1 MDWDKL
7 RIFHSV
13 ADAGSFTH
21 AGETL
26 NLSQS
31 AVSRQ
36 IGALEE
42 NLGVMLFHRHARG
55 LILTEQGETLYRT
68 AHDVSA
74 RLAMTEA
81 MITDAAEKPR
91 GELKVTTTV
100 GFGSTWLTPR
110 IREFTE
116 HYPDVMLHLILDDR
130 ELDLGMREADIAIR
144 MHEPV
149 QGDLVKRKL
158 VRVHRHIYA
167 SPEYLSRNGT
177 PATIE
182 DLADHKLIVY
192 GEEAPTVL
200 ADVNWLL
207 TLGDKRSKK
216 RLNPTLK
223 VNNIY
228 GTLLAVESGVGIA
241 GLPDYIVQGHSR
253 VTRIIPEVEGPA
265 FDTFFV
271 YPEELRHSKR
281 VAIFRDFLV
290 RKVQGE
296 RF

>member
-42 NLGVMLFHRHARG
+42 GLGVMLFHRHARG

-207 TLGDKRSKK
+207 TLGDKGSKK

>member
-42 NLGVMLFHRHARG
+42 GLGVMLFHRHARG

-116 HYPDVMLHLILDDR
+116 HYPDVTLHLILDDR

-207 TLGDKRSKK
+207 TLGDKGGKK
-216 RLNPTLK
+216 RLKPTLK

-253 VTRIIPEVEGPA
+253 VTRVIPEVEGPA

>member
-116 HYPDVMLHLILDDR
+116 HYPDVTLHLILDDR

-207 TLGDKRSKK
+207 TLGDKGSKK

>member
-116 HYPDVMLHLILDDR
+116 HYPDVTLHLILDDR

-207 TLGDKRSKK
+207 TLGDKGSKK
-216 RLNPTLK
+216 RLTPTLK

-228 GTLLAVESGVGIA
+228 STLLAVESGVGIA

-253 VTRIIPEVEGPA
+253 VTRIISEVEGPA

>member
-7 RIFHSV
+7 RIFHTV
-13 ADAGSFTH
+13 AEAGSFTH
-21 AGETL
+21 AGDSL
-26 NLSQS
+26 HLSQS

-36 IGALEE
+36 ISGLEE
-42 NLGVMLFHRHARG
+42 SLGVALFHRHARG

-68 AHDVSA
+68 AHDMSA

-81 MITDAAEKPR
+81 MLTDASEKPR

-100 GFGSTWLTPR
+100 GFGSTWLTSR

-116 HYPDVMLHLILDDR
+116 HYPDVTLHLILNDR
-130 ELDLGMREADIAIR
+130 ELDLGMREADVAIR

-158 VRVHRHIYA
+158 VQVHRHIYA
-167 SPEYLSRNGT
+167 SPEYLARNGT
-177 PATIE
+177 PSTID
-182 DLADHKLIVY
+182 DLAEHKIIVY
-192 GEEAPTVL
+192 GEQAPTVI

-207 TLGDKRSKK
+207 MLGGKGAGK
-216 RLNPTLK
+216 RLRPILK

-228 GTLLAVESGVGIA
+228 STLLAVESGVGIA
-241 GLPDYIVQGHSR
+241 GLPDYMVQGHSR
-253 VTRIIPEVEGPA
+253 LTRVILDVEGPA
-265 FDTFFV
+265 FDTYFV

-296 RF
+296 QF

>member
-42 NLGVMLFHRHARG
+42 DLGVMLFHRHARG

-116 HYPDVMLHLILDDR
+116 HYPVSYTH
-130 ELDLGMREADIAIR
+130 
-144 MHEPV
+144 
-149 QGDLVKRKL
+149 
-158 VRVHRHIYA
+158 
-167 SPEYLSRNGT
+167 
-177 PATIE
+177 
-182 DLADHKLIVY
+182 
-192 GEEAPTVL
+192 
-200 ADVNWLL
+200 L
-207 TLGDKRSKK
+207 TLPTKR
-216 RLNPTLK
+216 
-223 VNNIY
+223 
-228 GTLLAVESGVGIA
+228 
-241 GLPDYIVQGHSR
+241 IV
-253 VTRIIPEVEGPA
+253 
-265 FDTFFV
+265 
-271 YPEELRHSKR
+271 
-281 VAIFRDFLV
+281 
-290 RKVQGE
+290 
-296 RF
+296 

>member
-207 TLGDKRSKK
+207 TLGDKGSKK